1 MFFDSRF
8 GTGKKLRVQP
18 TCIINMHHHQHAST
32 SPCIINNTD
41 ATHLATHATMVF
53 TMASNPK
60 LAAPRAANPTATR
73 PPTMLW
79 VAEMG
84 RPYTVA
90 SRVVDPAPAPSN
102 RKEKAGDKRT
112 KG

>member
-1 MFFDSRF
+1 
-8 GTGKKLRVQP
+8 
-18 TCIINMHHHQHAST
+18 MHHQQHASSST
-32 SPCIINNTD
+32 CINITNIINITNTD

-102 RKEKAGDKRT
+102 RKEKAGGKRT

>member
-1 MFFDSRF
+1 
-8 GTGKKLRVQP
+8 
-18 TCIINMHHHQHAST
+18 MHHQQHASSST
-32 SPCIINNTD
+32 CINITNIINITNNITTNTD

-102 RKEKAGDKRT
+102 RKEKAGGKRT

>member
-1 MFFDSRF
+1 MHHQHASS
-8 GTGKKLRVQP
+8 
-18 TCIINMHHHQHAST
+18 TCIIINMHQHHHQHAT
-32 SPCIINNTD
+32 NTD

-73 PPTMLW
+73 PPTLLW

-102 RKEKAGDKRT
+102 RKEKAGGKRT

>member
-1 MFFDSRF
+1 M
-8 GTGKKLRVQP
+8 
-18 TCIINMHHHQHAST
+18 HHQHAST
-32 SPCIINNTD
+32 SPCIINIITNTINNTD

-90 SRVVDPAPAPSN
+90 SRVVDPAPEPSN
-102 RKEKAGDKRT
+102 RKEKAGGKRT